1 MKEGWTTRWKALFI
15 WLSGY
20 LSFIAFAVV
29 GGYVIVKSED
39 EELKKT
45 AKTVLIVTLIFTA
58 ISMFLGIYSGI
69 GNMTDNYYASNA
81 YDAYGVIQQ
90 ITNIAKIVVYAVFAL
105 IAFFGGKNNRR
116 PQVKRKRTRRK
127 KIEEVKKKIYG
138 NFYRAKN
145 GDFIL
150 QKYSA
155 SVRKRER
162 YFSIRKI

>member
-105 IAFFGGKNNRR
+105 IAFFGGKNTSAQPKTASKGRR
-116 PQVKRKRTRRK
+116 IQTVCLLCCR
-127 KIEEVKKKIYG
+127 I
-138 NFYRAKN
+138 
-145 GDFIL
+145 
-150 QKYSA
+150 
-155 SVRKRER
+155 
-162 YFSIRKI
+162 

>member
-105 IAFFGGKNNRR
+105 IAFFGGKNTSAQ
-116 PQVKRKRTRRK
+116 PKAASKA
-127 KIEEVKKKIYG
+127 EENAAEK
-138 NFYRAKN
+138 
-145 GDFIL
+145 D
-150 QKYSA
+150 
-155 SVRKRER
+155 
-162 YFSIRKI
+162 

>member
-105 IAFFGGKNNRR
+105 IAFFGGKNTSAQ
-116 PQVKRKRTRRK
+116 PKTASKA
-127 KIEEVKKKIYG
+127 EENAAEK
-138 NFYRAKN
+138 
-145 GDFIL
+145 D
-150 QKYSA
+150 
-155 SVRKRER
+155 
-162 YFSIRKI
+162 